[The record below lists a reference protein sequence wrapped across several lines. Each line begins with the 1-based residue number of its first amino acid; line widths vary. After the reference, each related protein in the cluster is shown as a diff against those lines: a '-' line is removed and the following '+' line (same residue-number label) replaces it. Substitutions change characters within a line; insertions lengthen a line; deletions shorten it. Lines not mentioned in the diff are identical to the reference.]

1 MSEAQ
6 KIIGELYERGMSF
19 TSIGACIGRSREAI
33 SRAYYG
39 HNSGSRMLP
48 RLRQLYH
55 FVEDV
60 GPGYDQGARVS
71 QDTGARYSEPDVPP
85 EREYSPPRRS
95 TPAPDWVKVA
105 GAFAYAKASQSPAP
119 RPQPQPP
126 APAPYQPVIPPVPP
140 AAQPSTRLGWARSA
154 RYVDGAKPGENEQ
167 RPNNPLRGR

>member
-60 GPGYDQGARVS
+60 GPGYDQG
-71 QDTGARYSEPDVPP
+71 VPGYGLSLVFV
-85 EREYSPPRRS
+85 R
-95 TPAPDWVKVA
+95 
-105 GAFAYAKASQSPAP
+105 KATTV
-119 RPQPQPP
+119 R
-126 APAPYQPVIPPVPP
+126 
-140 AAQPSTRLGWARSA
+140 
-154 RYVDGAKPGENEQ
+154 
-167 RPNNPLRGR
+167 